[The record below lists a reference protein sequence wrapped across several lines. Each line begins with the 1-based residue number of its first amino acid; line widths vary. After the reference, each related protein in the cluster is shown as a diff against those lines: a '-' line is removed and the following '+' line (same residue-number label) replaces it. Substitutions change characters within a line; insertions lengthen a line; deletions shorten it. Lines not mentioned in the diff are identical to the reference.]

1 MQFFIVRR
9 YDVSLVQRLF
19 LKILLITKQNI
30 MKNVGIILLLAA
42 AGCATAWL
50 LTTKS
55 GKKVLDVIKQKS
67 DDLADDLKSGLNKV
81 KDTTNDLVNKGKS
94 YITDANDAIHSAM

>member
-67 DDLADDLKSGLNKV
+67 DDLADD
-81 KDTTNDLVNKGKS
+81 
-94 YITDANDAIHSAM
+94 